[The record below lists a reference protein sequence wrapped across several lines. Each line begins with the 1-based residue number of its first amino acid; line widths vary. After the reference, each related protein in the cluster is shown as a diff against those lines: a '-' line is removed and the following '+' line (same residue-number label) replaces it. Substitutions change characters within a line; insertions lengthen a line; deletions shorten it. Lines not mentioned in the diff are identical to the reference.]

1 MLAALVV
8 GAVAAPASASSFSTA
23 PRVKERTVSVSR
35 LTAVRAG
42 RHAGFDRVVFE
53 LRGTPPG
60 YRIQYVP
67 KVVQDGSGLPVALTG
82 KAFIQVV
89 LSPTS
94 AHLDSGAP
102 SWPGPKRFRTGFPA
116 VRQVAFAGDFEGYVT
131 FGLGISQRSG
141 FRVIELRNPTRIV
154 VDVAHPAQAGGTAT
168 GTAVSGGQDSGGQP
182 AVTVQPAGPGST
194 PAGEL
199 PFTGL
204 PLLAVLGGGVSLLG
218 VGLALIA
225 AERRRRSLPTGL

>member
-35 LTAVRAG
+35 LLAVRAG

-102 SWPGPKRFRTGFPA
+102 SWPGPKRFSTGFPA
-116 VRQVAFAGDFEGYVT
+116 ITFPGGFSAPTTDAPIGVPVGIELLGPEWGEPVLIRLAFAYEQ
-131 FGLGISQRSG
+131 LAKIR
-141 FRVIELRNPTRIV
+141 RPPL
-154 VDVAHPAQAGGTAT
+154 
-168 GTAVSGGQDSGGQP
+168 
-182 AVTVQPAGPGST
+182 ST
-194 PAGEL
+194 P
-199 PFTGL
+199 
-204 PLLAVLGGGVSLLG
+204 PLS
-218 VGLALIA
+218 
-225 AERRRRSLPTGL
+225 R

>member
-35 LTAVRAG
+35 LMAVRAG

-67 KVVQDGSGLPVALTG
+67 KVVQDGSGVPVALTG

-94 AHLDSGAP
+94 AHLDSG
-102 SWPGPKRFRTGFPA
+102 
-116 VRQVAFAGDFEGYVT
+116 
-131 FGLGISQRSG
+131 
-141 FRVIELRNPTRIV
+141 
-154 VDVAHPAQAGGTAT
+154 
-168 GTAVSGGQDSGGQP
+168 GQP
-182 AVTVQPAGPGST
+182 AVTVQPAGTGST

-225 AERRRRSLPTGL
+225 AERRRRSLLTGP

>member
-35 LTAVRAG
+35 LLAVRAG

-102 SWPGPKRFRTGFPA
+102 SWPGPKRFSTGFPA

-131 FGLGISQRSG
+131 FGLGISQRGG

-154 VDVAHPAQAGGTAT
+154 VDVAHPASGTT
-168 GTAVSGGQDSGGQP
+168 GTAVSGGQP
-182 AVTVQPAGPGST
+182 AVTVQPAGTGST

-225 AERRRRSLPTGL
+225 AERRRRSLPTGP